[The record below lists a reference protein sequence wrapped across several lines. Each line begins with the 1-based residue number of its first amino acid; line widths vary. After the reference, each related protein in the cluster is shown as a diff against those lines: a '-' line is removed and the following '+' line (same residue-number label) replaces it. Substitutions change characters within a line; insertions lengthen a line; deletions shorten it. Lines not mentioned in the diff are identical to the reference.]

1 MASFSL
7 FGDIKRINRSGRID
21 GEELISVF
29 GDVKMDFTQ
38 APLEPGEQLIN
49 IVVLFGDVKLRFPDH
64 VGIEISGFSVFGDIE
79 LEDLRT
85 GSEETP
91 GANYRSANYDQAA
104 QRVHI
109 KLAGVFGDLKL
120 VLVPMQ
126 LDPAAYRLADS
137 QGYLPGASV
146 GSVITAYEGQTSRL
160 EAPPRNR

>member
-1 MASFSL
+1 MATFSL
-7 FGDIKRINRSGRID
+7 FGDIKRINRAARID

-29 GDVKMDFTQ
+29 GDVKIDFTQ
-38 APLEPGEQLIN
+38 APLEPGEQLLN

-85 GSEETP
+85 GTEETP
-91 GANYRSANYDQAA
+91 GAGYRSANYEQAT

-109 KLAGVFGDLKL
+109 KLAGVFGDLEL

-126 LDPAAYRLADS
+126 LDPTSHGQAEQRA
-137 QGYLPGASV
+137 YLPAATV
-146 GSVITAYEGQTSRL
+146 GTVITAYEGETSRL
-160 EAPPRNR
+160 EGVPRKR